1 MELIMSMLNHEI
13 KVSQVM
19 MSMGE
24 FPCVEEESLLKEV
37 LEEMT
42 QKSIGIACIVNA
54 ERKLLG
60 VLTDGDLRRM
70 ILRIQKPFSAFFV
83 DDALDHAAKSALVV
97 KLSDRLED
105 AVKLMGI
112 KRIWDLP
119 VVNDD
124 GILVGLL
131 HLHSAIDLLLKKH
144 IQH

>member
-1 MELIMSMLNHEI
+1 MLNHEI

-19 MSMGE
+19 MSIEE
-24 FPCVEEESLLKEV
+24 FPCVEEQSLLKEV

-42 QKSIGIACIVNA
+42 QKSIGIVCIINA

-97 KLSDRLED
+97 KSSDSLED

-112 KRIWDLP
+112 KRVWDLP
-119 VVNDD
+119 VVDD
-124 GILVGLL
+124 DAKLVGLL
-131 HLHSAIDLLLKKH
+131 HLHSAIDLLLKKY
-144 IQH
+144 IQN

>member
-1 MELIMSMLNHEI
+1 MLNHEI

-24 FPCVEEESLLKEV
+24 FPCVEEQSLLKEV
-37 LEEMT
+37 LEKMT

-54 ERKLLG
+54 ERMLIG

-83 DDALDHAAKSALVV
+83 DDALDHAVKSALVV
-97 KLSDRLED
+97 KLTDHLKD
-105 AVKLMGI
+105 AVELMGI
-112 KRIWDLP
+112 KRVWDLP
-119 VVNDD
+119 VVDDD
-124 GILVGLL
+124 GRLVGLL

-144 IQH
+144 I

>member
-1 MELIMSMLNHEI
+1 MSMLNHEI

>member
-1 MELIMSMLNHEI
+1 MSMLNHEI

-144 IQH
+144 IKH